1 MGLLLYS
8 DLGVWWGRYLYPW
21 VVVGLLLIPPWV
33 VVGLLLIP
41 LGCGGVTSWPCN
53 WVGVREGVATQP
65 RGRVGG
71 GGEGRCACILLLQSH
86 VVNPGTA
93 VRRARV
99 PLPVA
104 LAKFLL
110 CLVLVSL
117 GGINSLI

>member
-1 MGLLLYS
+1 M
-8 DLGVWWGRYLYPW
+8 
-21 VVVGLLLIPPWV
+21 VGLLLGLAI
-33 VVGLLLIP
+33 GLGLEKELLLSP
-41 LGCGGVTSWPCN
+41 
-53 WVGVREGVATQP
+53 EG
-65 RGRVGG
+65 GG

-117 GGINSLI
+117 GGINSLIKFFSLGLK